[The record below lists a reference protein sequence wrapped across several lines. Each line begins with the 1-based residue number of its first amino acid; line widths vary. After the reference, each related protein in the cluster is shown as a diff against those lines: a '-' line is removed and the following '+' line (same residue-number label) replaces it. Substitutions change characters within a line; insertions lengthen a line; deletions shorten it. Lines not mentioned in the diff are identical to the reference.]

1 MKFERVIIV
10 RDKTR
15 LEQLIERF
23 NSKAQAQF
31 YIESSGADFNFYE
44 LEHESFYNALS
55 KIKEALS
62 GVLKH
67 KIIQRVFLPTYI
79 FTKNDLVLVVGQ
91 DGLVANSAKYVN
103 GQPIIGVNPDKKR
116 YDGILLKHNPENLNS
131 LLKKVLKN
139 NYETINV
146 TMAKATLNDGQ
157 TLLAFNDFYIGADSH
172 ISSRYTIQFGSKKEQ
187 QSSSGIIVSTGAGSS
202 GWLSSIFNMANN
214 VNNHNKRDKKNL
226 KKTLDWDANRLAF
239 VVREPFRSKMSQ
251 TNIGFGMISTQQK
264 LKIESQMPAKG
275 VIFSD
280 GIEADFLN
288 FNSGSIVEIGIAD
301 EKANL
306 IL

>member
-1 MKFERVIIV
+1 
-10 RDKTR
+10 
-15 LEQLIERF
+15 
-23 NSKAQAQF
+23 
-31 YIESSGADFNFYE
+31 
-44 LEHESFYNALS
+44 
-55 KIKEALS
+55 
-62 GVLKH
+62 
-67 KIIQRVFLPTYI
+67 
-79 FTKNDLVLVVGQ
+79 
-91 DGLVANSAKYVN
+91 
-103 GQPIIGVNPDKKR
+103 
-116 YDGILLKHNPENLNS
+116 
-131 LLKKVLKN
+131 
-139 NYETINV
+139 
-146 TMAKATLNDGQ
+146 
-157 TLLAFNDFYIGADSH
+157 
-172 ISSRYTIQFGSKKEQ
+172 
-187 QSSSGIIVSTGAGSS
+187 
-202 GWLSSIFNMANN
+202 MANN

-264 LKIESQMPAKG
+264 LKIESQMPVKG